1 MSKLG
6 FLLYPIKIIN
16 NINTFLN
23 ISISGPNMF
32 YTRSLLLLYMFNSI
46 LISFMYVFVIF
57 GFEET
62 GLYFSNI
69 LLYL

>member
-6 FLLYPIKIIN
+6 FLVYPIKIIN

-32 YTRSLLLLYMFNSI
+32 YTRSLLLLYLI
-46 LISFMYVFVIF
+46 IICLISFSVLFTIF
-57 GFEET
+57 GNEET
-62 GLYFSNI
+62 GLIFLCS
-69 LLYL
+69 